1 MNVNRL
7 HIAALE
13 LAEHLLREELL
24 YRYVRRP

>member
-13 LAEHLLREELL
+13 LAEHLLDEDLL
-24 YRYVRRP
+24 YVYVRRP

>member
-13 LAEHLLREELL
+13 LAERLLDEDLL
-24 YRYVRRP
+24 YVYVRRP